1 MLLVTLPVIK
11 VIPLTLRQIGHFTP
25 AVHYHFLRKTC
36 VHISLRSICSIIQCI
51 TTNGHIYPYFKF
63 VKMLLKCTKS
73 YTMYELDFH
82 SKIYCRRDKMYH
94 NQFCCVCISFQFCC
108 WLAGFV
114 VWLGLFLVLVFL
126 LFFFVCLKVKQLSWD
141 SKTLNIFCNHL
152 ELLSTV
158 INRTYCFVVRVK
170 RSSGDGEERC

>member
-1 MLLVTLPVIK
+1 M
-11 VIPLTLRQIGHFTP
+11 
-25 AVHYHFLRKTC
+25 
-36 VHISLRSICSIIQCI
+36 
-51 TTNGHIYPYFKF
+51 
-63 VKMLLKCTKS
+63 
-73 YTMYELDFH
+73 
-82 SKIYCRRDKMYH
+82 
-94 NQFCCVCISFQFCC
+94 
-108 WLAGFV
+108 